1 MPDSK
6 RKPFDAV
13 MGSPEAAALLKNK
26 DALAQVLGSPDTK
39 KLVEMLNQS
48 AGGSLKGAAD
58 AAMKGDSSA
67 LMGLMQQIMSSK
79 EGAGLVEKIQKTVPK
94 K

>member
-6 RKPFDAV
+6 QKPLDAV

-26 DALAQVLGSPDTK
+26 DALAGVLNSPDAK

-48 AGGSLKGAAD
+48 SSGGLKGAAD
-58 AAMKGDSSA
+58 AAMKGDTSA

-79 EGAGLVEKIQKTVPK
+79 EGAGLVDRIQKSVHK